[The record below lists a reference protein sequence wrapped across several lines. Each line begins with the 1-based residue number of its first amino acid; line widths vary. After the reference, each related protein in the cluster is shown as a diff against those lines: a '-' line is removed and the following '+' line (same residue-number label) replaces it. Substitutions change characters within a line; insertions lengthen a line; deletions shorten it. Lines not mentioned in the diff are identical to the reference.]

1 MIYHKFR
8 NHLHFLRLMKVK
20 IIIITLVIATA
31 VIGYLIWDNQKTQK
45 LKTPEEIQR
54 EIERLQELIKN
65 IEEDTKKAEGG
76 EAACI
81 LVYDPV
87 CGSDGRTYSNSCFAG
102 VAGVEIAHQGE
113 CR

>member
-1 MIYHKFR
+1 MTKK
-8 NHLHFLRLMKVK
+8 L
-20 IIIITLVIATA
+20 IIWLVVIAALAAAGYFIWNSIRTKPLQTA
-31 VIGYLIWDNQKTQK
+31 
-45 LKTPEEIQR
+45 EEIQR

-87 CGSDGRTYSNSCFAG
+87 CGADLRTYSNSCFAN
-102 VAGVEIAHQGE
+102 VAGVEISYEEE
-113 CR
+113 CK